1 MVLARLE
8 DGDVHAFALAVN
20 FDGEVS
26 LQVFRGDLV
35 FADKLADYFL
45 ADLLFFRLLH
55 RLAGDEVGHHALSQ
69 GRGSLSVINLAGLLP
84 SSSHCVT
91 EG

>member
-1 MVLARLE
+1 VVLARLE
-8 DGDVHAFALAVN
+8 DGDVHALALAL
-20 FDGEVS
+20 DLDREAR

-35 FADKLADYFL
+35 FADKLANNLL
-45 ADLLFFRLLH
+45 ADLLLLRLLH